1 MQKSN
6 TETLPLTICVCI
18 CMRLQFQFVC
28 KCLRIVLHKLY
39 YWKCSLKVCVTCK
52 DLCYFYL
59 LSLVCALLH
68 VWKMSSYPQFPKL
81 WITNLKKK
89 TTKNHIRNNMRMLHT
104 NSIQVYKMNQQYFSE
119 FLYVQQTN
127 SSNIKHFEVFQ
138 IILRKIY
145 IFLKCCCCVRKM
157 ESICRV
163 CMLQVWIISR
173 QRHDVNM
180 FQYLTRFCIRLEVDK

>member
-59 LSLVCALLH
+59 LSLVCSLLH

-81 WITNLKKK
+81 WITNLKKERPK
-89 TTKNHIRNNMRMLHT
+89 II
-104 NSIQVYKMNQQYFSE
+104 SEIICECYIQIAFKCIKW
-119 FLYVQQTN
+119 T
-127 SSNIKHFEVFQ
+127 SNISPNFSMCNKRTQ
-138 IILRKIY
+138 ATLNILKY
-145 IFLKCCCCVRKM
+145 FK
-157 ESICRV
+157 
-163 CMLQVWIISR
+163 
-173 QRHDVNM
+173 
-180 FQYLTRFCIRLEVDK
+180 